1 MVKLTASEKYHPL
14 SMDREIVWVSNA
26 AMAKK
31 SAIPP
36 KRQFRRTFIRQWREH
51 RGLTLE
57 QLADRVEMTPSY
69 LSMFERGLRGYTQN
83 TLEALAIAL
92 QTDAASLLM
101 RDPTD
106 EAAIWSVWDNA
117 SKGDRQKIVDI
128 AKTITGKTGT
138 NN

>member
-1 MVKLTASEKYHPL
+1 MVKLTASEKFDQQ
-14 SMDREIVWVSNA
+14 SMEA
-26 AMAKK
+26 AGRYRFNRHMAAKR
-31 SAIPP
+31 AIPQ

-57 QLADRVEMTPSY
+57 QLADRVDMTPSY
-69 LSMFERGLRGYTQN
+69 LSMFERGMRGYTQN
-83 TLEALAIAL
+83 TLEAIAEAL

-101 RDPTD
+101 RDPTKD
-106 EAAIWSVWDNA
+106 DAIWSVWEEA
-117 SKGDRQKIVDI
+117 KSGERKMILDI